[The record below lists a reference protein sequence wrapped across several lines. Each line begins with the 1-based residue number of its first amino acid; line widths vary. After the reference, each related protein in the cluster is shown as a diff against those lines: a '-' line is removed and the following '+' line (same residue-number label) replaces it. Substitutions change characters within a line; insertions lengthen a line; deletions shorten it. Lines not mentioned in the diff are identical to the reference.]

1 MFVYVGKQLQ
11 ILRDTCVPTELGDSE
26 KQDSNLGAKDYLSSF
41 LSFTLL
47 RFRSALSM
55 KNVFILRTQ
64 AKPLAFT

>member
-1 MFVYVGKQLQ
+1 M
-11 ILRDTCVPTELGDSE
+11 PTELGDSE